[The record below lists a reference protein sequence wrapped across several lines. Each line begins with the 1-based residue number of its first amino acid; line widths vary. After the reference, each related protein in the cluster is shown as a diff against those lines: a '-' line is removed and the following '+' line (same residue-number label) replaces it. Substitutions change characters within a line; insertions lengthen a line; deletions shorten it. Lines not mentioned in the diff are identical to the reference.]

1 MHQVSNPVRWDLC
14 METMADL
21 GVTAILEIPAGTL
34 TGLAKRA
41 LPGVETL
48 AVKTPDDLDAAW
60 AMIKPTGPF
69 PTCHLAHACG
79 TGKGH
84 VPTNPGRGRRRRTSA
99 VHDRR
104 KRRPSVAR
112 HLCTH
117 RTAGCQNGWSR
128 TGIRSHP
135 ANPSCACTRSA
146 ITAKGVRVSA
156 PIKAPEGAPFARILA
171 TGSYRPSRVVTNDE
185 ICQTIDSSDEWIR
198 ERSGI
203 IERRWAGDDET
214 VATMSAAAAEKA
226 LAAAGL
232 ASQDIDVIIVATC
245 THPYQTPTAASE
257 IASMIGVPT
266 AAALD
271 ISAACAGFTY
281 GLSMAQDMIR
291 GGSARHVLL
300 IGAEKLSAF
309 TDIYDRSTAFIFADG
324 AGAVVVGPSST
335 PAISPVVWGGDGDQL
350 QAINMTQ
357 NWVDFKANGFDTF
370 PAISMNGQQVFRW
383 AVSEMTRVCRE
394 SLETAGITVKDL
406 DAFIPHQANNRITDA
421 LVRALELPDSV
432 AVARDIITTGN
443 TSAASIPLAMDR
455 MLASGEIHQGGN
467 ALLVGFGAGLVFASE
482 VVTLP

>member
-1 MHQVSNPVRWDLC
+1 
-14 METMADL
+14 
-21 GVTAILEIPAGTL
+21 
-34 TGLAKRA
+34 
-41 LPGVETL
+41 
-48 AVKTPDDLDAAW
+48 
-60 AMIKPTGPF
+60 
-69 PTCHLAHACG
+69 
-79 TGKGH
+79 
-84 VPTNPGRGRRRRTSA
+84 
-99 VHDRR
+99 
-104 KRRPSVAR
+104 
-112 HLCTH
+112 
-117 RTAGCQNGWSR
+117 
-128 TGIRSHP
+128 
-135 ANPSCACTRSA
+135 
-146 ITAKGVRVSA
+146 
-156 PIKAPEGAPFARILA
+156 
-171 TGSYRPSRVVTNDE
+171 
-185 ICQTIDSSDEWIR
+185 
-198 ERSGI
+198 
-203 IERRWAGDDET
+203 
-214 VATMSAAAAEKA
+214 MSAAAAEKA

-291 GGSARHVLL
+291 GGSATHVLL

-309 TDIYDRSTAFIFADG
+309 TDIYDRSTAFIFATARGCCRRAFVNTCDQ
-324 AGAVVVGPSST
+324 P
-335 PAISPVVWGGDGDQL
+335 VWGGDGDQL

-394 SLETAGITVKDL
+394 SLDTAGITVEDL

>member
-1 MHQVSNPVRWDLC
+1 M
-14 METMADL
+14 
-21 GVTAILEIPAGTL
+21 
-34 TGLAKRA
+34 
-41 LPGVETL
+41 
-48 AVKTPDDLDAAW
+48 
-60 AMIKPTGPF
+60 
-69 PTCHLAHACG
+69 
-79 TGKGH
+79 
-84 VPTNPGRGRRRRTSA
+84 
-99 VHDRR
+99 
-104 KRRPSVAR
+104 
-112 HLCTH
+112 
-117 RTAGCQNGWSR
+117 
-128 TGIRSHP
+128 
-135 ANPSCACTRSA
+135 
-146 ITAKGVRVSA
+146 SA
-156 PIKAPEGAPFARILA
+156 PIKAPEGAQFARILA

-300 IGAEKLSAF
+300 VGAEKLSAF

-394 SLETAGITVKDL
+394 SLETAGITVEDL